1 MFPWLLHAKMISMPG
16 LNSIYVSE
24 RGRWVTNHLFSP
36 YNFWCTKWSHGSQPP
51 NPIIIPCCISLK
63 RKCHFDEIVV
73 HDDVIKWEHFP
84 RYWPFARGIHPSS
97 VNSHHKGQWREA
109 WMFSLIC
116 ARKNGW
122 VKQPIRRWFET
133 PSRSSWR
140 HCNALSLQEV
150 VNMAMEWSTKTVESW
165 MIVLTLV

>member
-1 MFPWLLHAKMISMPG
+1 MFPWLLHAKIISMPG

-24 RGRWVTNHLFSP
+24 RGRWVTNHP
-36 YNFWCTKWSHGSQPP
+36 QPP

-84 RYWPFARGIHPSS
+84 RYWPFARGSPRSP

-109 WMFSLIC
+109 LMFSLIC

-140 HCNALSLQEV
+140 HCNASSLQEV
-150 VNMAMEWSTKTVESW
+150 VNMAMKWSTKTVESW